1 MKLPLLIKKIFSK
14 ILGFDFSLDGETIF
28 YLCSNEALPSPLSQD
43 EENFYAEKLS
53 LVGDEFEIARNEA
66 RNKLIEHNLRLV
78 VYIAK
83 KFDNTGESLEDLISV
98 GSIGLI
104 KAIKNFNLEKNIKL
118 ATFASRC
125 IENEILMFLRKSVKT
140 KNEISLEEPLNIDS
154 EGNELVLA
162 DVISMEND
170 SVTKNLEN
178 ACEQKILLD
187 LVDKLNRREKEIIN
201 LRFGLNNFEEKTQKE
216 VADMLGIS
224 QSYISRIEKK
234 IISKLKKEIVKV
246 I

>member
-53 LVGDEFEIARNEA
+53 LVGDEFEIVRNEA